1 MHLEDK
7 FAPDNDDS
15 EMTPVNRL
23 HVLTLSKLQKAAV
36 LASLQQARFNYIPRR
51 VGSIA

>member
-23 HVLTLSKLQKAAV
+23 HMLTLSKLQKAV

>member
-23 HVLTLSKLQKAAV
+23 HVLTLSKLQKAM
-36 LASLQQARFNYIPRR
+36 LASLQQARSNYIPRR